1 MYLKLGETTD
11 RAQYAFHYLTDRT
24 SYQGKIAFQYI
35 MNTNNASHGGGF
47 NRSVSSHSSR
57 PSYGGGARRAFGS
70 STGRPHRSS
79 GGRITPFKKSY
90 AGGHTAGGSS
100 SHGSSYSAR
109 PAGAAFKWRNSS
121 STSSTSSYSARPTGG
136 SSYSPRP
143 SHASGTSSFSRST
156 SSASRGGFSGG
167 SRGGYGGG
175 SRGGFGGGSRGG
187 YGGRG
192 GNRGG
197 GKGGRANPGEKININ
212 RFINKAV
219 ETLTVETFVPDHK
232 FADFEVTPKLKEA
245 IISKGYVTPT
255 PIQDKSIPHV
265 LKGKDVVGIA
275 NTGTG
280 KTGAFLIPLINKI
293 MLNPREQALIIVP
306 TRELA
311 IQIEEELRGFTKGLY
326 IHSVVCVGGMSIGLQ
341 ISQLRKHHHF
351 IIGTPGRL
359 KDLIERRKVDLS
371 RFNSV
376 VLDEADR
383 MLDMGFIGDMR
394 YVMSLMPKDRQTLFF
409 SATMSPEIQKLIGEF
424 LKEPVSISVKTGDT
438 SKNVDQDVVRFNT
451 KDDKI
456 DTLHNLLIQPDFE
469 KVIIFGRTKHGV
481 EKLSRELAQRGF
493 AAESIHGDKSHSQR
507 QRSLKAFKE
516 HRAKILVATDV
527 AARGLDIPN
536 VSHVINFDI
545 PESYEDY
552 AHRIG
557 RTGRAGKK
565 GKALTFVNK

>member
-1 MYLKLGETTD
+1 LPLNKNNMY
-11 RAQYAFHYLTDRT
+11 
-24 SYQGKIAFQYI
+24 
-35 MNTNNASHGGGF
+35 TNNASNGGGS
-47 NRSVSSHSSR
+47 NRSASSHSSR
-57 PSYGGGARRAFGS
+57 PSHGGGARRAFGS

-90 AGGHTAGGSS
+90 AGGHSAGGSS
-100 SHGSSYSAR
+100 SYSPSRSS
-109 PAGAAFKWRNSS
+109 GAAFKWRSSS
-121 STSSTSSYSARPTGG
+121 STSSTSSHSARPTGG

-143 SHASGTSSFSRST
+143 SHATGTSSFSRST

-167 SRGGYGGG
+167 SRGA
-175 SRGGFGGGSRGG
+175 SRGGYSGGGSRGG
-187 YGGRG
+187 YSGGGRGG

-197 GKGGRANPGEKININ
+197 GRGGKNGRPNPGEKINVN

-219 ETLTVETFVPDHK
+219 ETLTVEKFVPEHK
-232 FADFEVTPKLKEA
+232 FADFEITPKLKEA
-245 IISKGYVTPT
+245 IIAKGYETPT
-255 PIQDKSIPHV
+255 PIQDKTIPHI

-326 IHSVVCVGGMSIGLQ
+326 IHSVVCVGGMGIGLQ

-359 KDLIERRKVDLS
+359 KDLIERKKVDLS

-383 MLDMGFIGDMR
+383 MLDMGFIDDMR
-394 YVMSLMPKDRQTLFF
+394 YVMSLMPKPRHTLFF
-409 SATMSPEIQKLIGEF
+409 SATMSADIQKLIGAF
-424 LKEPVSISVKTGDT
+424 LTEPVSISVKTGDT

-451 KDDKI
+451 KEDKI

-481 EKLSRELAQRGF
+481 ENLSRDLVRRGF
-493 AAESIHGDKSHSQR
+493 KAESIHGDKSHSQR
-507 QRSLKAFKE
+507 QRSLKAFKD
-516 HRAKILVATDV
+516 HYAKILVATDV

-552 AHRIG
+552 VHRIG

-565 GKALTFVNK
+565 GKALTFINQK

>member
-1 MYLKLGETTD
+1 
-11 RAQYAFHYLTDRT
+11 
-24 SYQGKIAFQYI
+24 

-47 NRSVSSHSSR
+47 NRSASSHSSHSSHSSR
-57 PSYGGGARRAFGS
+57 PAHRGES
-70 STGRPHRSS
+70 RPHRSS

-90 AGGHTAGGSS
+90 AGGHTAGGASSHSS
-100 SHGSSYSAR
+100 SHSASR
-109 PAGAAFKWRNSS
+109 PSGTAFRWRSSS
-121 STSSTSSYSARPTGG
+121 STPSTTSSSSRVAHGDRPARSFSSSSAPRKSFGG
-136 SSYSPRP
+136 S
-143 SHASGTSSFSRST
+143 
-156 SSASRGGFSGG
+156 
-167 SRGGYGGG
+167 

-187 YGGRG
+187 FGGRGGHGGGRG
-192 GNRGG
+192 GNRGS
-197 GKGGRANPGEKININ
+197 RANPGEKININ

-232 FADFEVTPKLKEA
+232 FSDFEVAPKLKEA
-245 IISKGYVTPT
+245 IIAKGYETPT
-255 PIQDKSIPHV
+255 PIQDKSIPHI
-265 LKGKDVVGIA
+265 LKGRDVVGIA

-293 MLNPREQALIIVP
+293 MLNPREQALVVVP

-359 KDLIERRKVDLS
+359 KDLIERKRVNLA

-394 YVMSLMPKDRQTLFF
+394 YVMSLMPKERQTLFF
-409 SATMSPEIQKLIGEF
+409 SATMSSEIQKLIGEF
-424 LKEPVSISVKTGDT
+424 LKDPVSISVKTGDT
-438 SKNVDQDVVRFNT
+438 AKNVDQDVVRFNT

-481 EKLSRELAQRGF
+481 EKLSRELVQRGF

-507 QRSLKAFKE
+507 QRSLKAFKD

-545 PESYEDY
+545 PESYDDY
-552 AHRIG
+552 VHRIG
-557 RTGRAGKK
+557 RTGRGGKK